1 MDFIIKNSIKE
12 EAEKKITSRKMS
24 LRIIRMLEKSALAI
38 ALVGG
43 IGFIVI
49 NILTPGAF
57 EGEIGGEFGKNYF
70 LIFMFGSIIIGTFLV
85 VWILLLTLRI
95 RVSQIGI
102 NDRVNESLRI
112 EDNCLTYTYRLKYQ
126 SLPTDRGVVAVKLD
140 EISTVKYDADLGK
153 LTIHGRISDQWIE
166 DFRGID
172 RVNISN
178 AEEGRFTIYDYFSP
192 SLIEELKRYSVP
204 IE

>member
-1 MDFIIKNSIKE
+1 MDFIIKNSIKK
-12 EAEKKITSRKMS
+12 EAEKKIISRRKS
-24 LRIIRMLEKSALAI
+24 LRIIRMLEIAALAI

-57 EGEIGGEFGKNYF
+57 EGEIRGELGKDYF
-70 LIFMFGSIIIGTFLV
+70 LIFMLGSILIGMFLV
-85 VWILLLTLRI
+85 VWILLLTLRK
-95 RVSQIGI
+95 RLSQIGI
-102 NDRVNESLRI
+102 SDRVNESLRI
-112 EDNCLTYTYRLKYQ
+112 EDNCLIYTYRLKYQ

-140 EISTVKYDADLGK
+140 EISTVKYDADLEK
-153 LTIHGRISDQWIE
+153 LVIQGRIFDQWIE
-166 DFRGID
+166 DFMGVD
-172 RVNISN
+172 RVDISN